1 MRKFIWCSIHTPSV
15 EQVAELYSVWG
26 MEGSLIALKD
36 IYPNVQAFLDN
47 CSDSYEDMLETAK
60 DLHDIAMKDNAV
72 LVQPGGSP
80 AFQYVLGKVRMT
92 ALRMST
98 VLYAHSERVSEDIPQ
113 EDGSVKKVSVFRHA
127 KFIQV

>member
-1 MRKFIWCSIHTPSV
+1 MKKFIWCSSHTPSV

-36 IYPNVQAFLDN
+36 IYPNIQTFLDN
-47 CSDSYEDMLETAK
+47 CSDSYGDMLETAK

-80 AFQYVLGKVRMT
+80 AFQYVMGKVRMT
-92 ALRMST
+92 SFRMST
-98 VLYAHSERVSEDIPQ
+98 VLYAHSERVSTDTPGV
-113 EDGSVKKVSVFRHA
+113 DGIVKKTSYFRHI

>member
-1 MRKFIWCSIHTPSV
+1 MRKFIWCSTHAPTV
-15 EQVAELYSVWG
+15 EQVAELYSAWG

-36 IYPNVQAFLDN
+36 INPSLQELLNNCPNNHDDLIKLATLLHEL
-47 CSDSYEDMLETAK
+47 SREED
-60 DLHDIAMKDNAV
+60 AV
-72 LVQPGGSP
+72 LVQPGSSL

-113 EDGSVKKVSVFRHA
+113 EDGSVKKVSVFKHL
-127 KFIQV
+127 KFVQV